1 MTYTVAMHYELWDT
15 ETANLV
21 GEYDTEDEALD
32 GVRRLLASGWD
43 VEHLAL
49 GQEFDDEDLDVDG
62 IGDENLL
69 APTVSG
75 TVLAARATVQH
86 STAPSM
92 HQRSA

>member
-1 MTYTVAMHYELWDT
+1 MHYELWDT

-49 GQEFDDEDLDVDG
+49 GQEFDDEDLGDDG
-62 IGDENLL
+62 IGDDNLL

-75 TVLAARATVQH
+75 AALAARAVAQE
-86 STAPSM
+86 STAPSVR
-92 HQRSA
+92 QRSA